1 MFGELMHSDTFVY
14 VALPI
19 LIFCSRI
26 CDVTLGTLRIIFLSK
41 GYKYIAPVLGFFEVL
56 IWIIAISQLLSNVTN
71 WVAYIAYAGGYAT
84 GNFVGMMIEE
94 RIAIGT
100 LLLRITTPKSGHDLM
115 NLLKSH
121 GFGVTHIVGEGTS
134 GKVSIIQTVTSRKMI
149 KNIESILI
157 SYDPNL
163 FYTIEDVRMVKHGVF
178 PPKPNTMRFWRPG
191 K

>member
-1 MFGELMHSDTFVY
+1 MFGELMHSETFVF
-14 VALPI
+14 VLLPI

-41 GYKYIAPVLGFFEVL
+41 GYKYIAPFLGFFEVL
-56 IWIIAISQLLSNVTN
+56 IWVVAISQLLSNMSN
-71 WVAYIAYAGGYAT
+71 WVAYVAYAGGYAT

-100 LLLRITTPKSGHDLM
+100 LLLRITTPKNGHDLM
-115 NLLKSH
+115 ALLRSH
-121 GFGVTHIVGEGTS
+121 GFGVTLIVGEGAN
-134 GKVSIIQTVTSRKMI
+134 GKVSIIQTVTSRKMV
-149 KNIESILI
+149 KKLESILM

-178 PPKPNTMRFWRPG
+178 PPKPNMIRFWRPG

>member
-1 MFGELMHSDTFVY
+1 MFNELMHSDTFVY

-41 GYKYIAPVLGFFEVL
+41 GYKYIAPFLGFFEVL
-56 IWIIAISQLLSNVTN
+56 IWVIAISQLLSNVTN

-100 LLLRITTPKSGHDLM
+100 LLLRITTPKGGHELM
-115 NLLKSH
+115 KLLNSH
-121 GFGVTHIVGEGTS
+121 GFGVTLIEGEGS
-134 GKVSIIQTVTSRKMI
+134 NGKVSIIQTVTSRKMI
-149 KNIESILI
+149 KKVETILI
-157 SYDPNL
+157 NHDPNL